1 MGQNLVSEVWHL
13 PTCSNLY
20 TLEGGVHNYLREE
33 GGDLWN
39 GSLFVFD
46 GRMAIPA
53 PGAHR
58 CHPLLSPRRCLFS
71 SFPCLWLTNT
81 CSC

>member
-1 MGQNLVSEVWHL
+1 MLN
-13 PTCSNLY
+13 CSNLY

-46 GRMAIPA
+46 GRMAVSASGARELLYRDAPA
-53 PGAHR
+53 
-58 CHPLLSPRRCLFS
+58 
-71 SFPCLWLTNT
+71 T
-81 CSC
+81 